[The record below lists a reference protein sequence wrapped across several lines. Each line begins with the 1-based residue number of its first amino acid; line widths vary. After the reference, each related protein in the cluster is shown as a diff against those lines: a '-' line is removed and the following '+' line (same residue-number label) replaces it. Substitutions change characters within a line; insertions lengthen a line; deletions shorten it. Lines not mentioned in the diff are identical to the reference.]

1 MGLNKSCPAIH
12 ELSFRKII
20 KLALFCLSAV
30 LINLLLSASVMNFL
44 RFPLFL
50 DTVFTAVITFAF
62 GLVPGIFT
70 AVFTWLI
77 PCILHRSFTFFVL
90 CSIAEVLLI
99 SVLKPSA
106 PDIPAYAS
114 KERITA
120 SYTSLASKLL
130 LLYIL
135 CVITISVLGGTIN
148 YMKQLFIEEHSYY
161 FSVDDIF
168 KPGLIVY
175 NLPGLVINILA
186 RIPVNIVDRFIV
198 IFAGYFISR
207 GLVKFTQ
214 DKE

>member
-106 PDIPAYAS
+106 PDIPAFAS
-114 KERITA
+114 KEKIIA
-120 SYTSLASKLL
+120 SYTALASKLL

-135 CVITISVLGGTIN
+135 CAVTISVLGGAVNHI
-148 YMKQLFIEEHSYY
+148 MQLYVEGHSHY
-161 FSVDDIF
+161 FSVDDTF

-175 NLPGLVINILA
+175 NFPGLAINILS

-198 IFAGYFISR
+198 IFGGYFISR
-207 GLVKFTQ
+207 GLIKLTR
-214 DKE
+214 